1 MKFQNFIVLEFA
13 KQPIGEFKI
22 YKRRSRRASIVLP
35 LCKYKRDKI
44 LATRKTQPN
53 VIKLAVKSTSAT
65 SKMSVK
71 TDKYKQS
78 KSSRTSHA

>member
-1 MKFQNFIVLEFA
+1 MKFQNFIVLNL
-13 KQPIGEFKI
+13 QNS
-22 YKRRSRRASIVLP
+22 RSEGLKFTSGGRDALRLFY
-35 LCKYKRDKI
+35 LCAEHKRDKI
-44 LATRKTQPN
+44 LAARKTQPN